1 MLDGPN
7 GDRPMA
13 RPRKRR
19 TVDGVEL
26 AENLYTD
33 PRGRP
38 GYWRYRRADG
48 SDKQFQAATVHEAN
62 RLADEA
68 NKLRDTVAPGSAPA
82 RRPSREMLAY
92 HAPAYIAYRER
103 LDPALASKQS
113 WTNRRYAIE
122 QFAATINVPLG
133 QITRPQIQAW
143 WDDLTPAQQ
152 KLRHAEFRRWFNWLM
167 GQGLL
172 PRLQYNP
179 FTTADDRPRLLLK
192 NTPVKARQPLPL
204 DAYWRVYRQAGE
216 MGYPG
221 LQIAMALSLYT
232 TYRREDIVT
241 LRWDTNLADRKLRLV
256 IGKSLSQKGNARA
269 ARHEWDLDAHPLLA
283 RIIARAREL
292 SLEHRRC
299 PYIVSQMPR
308 RRHKGPDGAQANRDH
323 IARILP
329 NRLTRMYAEAAEAAG
344 VSGTSF
350 HEVRGLSSA
359 LHSLAGYSTDEIQA
373 LMAHESKTTTLG
385 YQDGHSLPYSRM
397 EIQLPAG
404 ILGGE
409 W

>member
-1 MLDGPN
+1 
-7 GDRPMA
+7 MA
-13 RPRKRR
+13 RPRKPRI
-19 TVDGVEL
+19 VDGVQL
-26 AENLYTD
+26 ADNLYPD

-38 GYWRYRRADG
+38 GYWRYRRPDG
-48 SDKQFQAATVHEAN
+48 SNKIFQALSAEEAN
-62 RLADEA
+62 RLAEEA
-68 NKLRDTVAPGSAPA
+68 NRLRDTVTPTFTMKRTPG
-82 RRPSREMLAY
+82 REMLAY
-92 HAPAYIAYRER
+92 HAPLYVAYRER
-103 LDPALASKQS
+103 LDPSLAGKES

-122 QFAATINVPLG
+122 QFSGAFTTPLG
-133 QITRPQIQAW
+133 QITRDQIQCW

-172 PRLQYNP
+172 PRMQYNP
-179 FTTADDRPRLLLK
+179 FTTSDDRPRLLLK
-192 NTPVKARQPLPL
+192 STPVKLRQPLTL
-204 DAYWRVYRQAGE
+204 DAYWRVYRQAGD

-221 LQIAMALSLYT
+221 LQVAMALSLYT

-241 LRWDTNLADRKLRLV
+241 LSWEHNLVDRKLRLV
-256 IGKSLSQKGNARA
+256 IGKSEAQRGSARA

-329 NRLTRMYAEAAEAAG
+329 SRLTRMYAEAAEAAG
-344 VSGTSF
+344 VVGTSF

-359 LHSLAGYSTDEIQA
+359 LHSLAGYGTEEIQA
-373 LMAHESKTTTLG
+373 LMAHESKSTTLG

-397 EIQLPAG
+397 EIQLPAA